1 VIKSNKLLKVK
12 TYFLIISLTVFILS
26 LTQTALTYNDFDGQK
41 THSSFALLLMGGW
54 QFLVVEP

>member
-1 VIKSNKLLKVK
+1 MTKDNKLFKVK

-41 THSSFALLLMGGW
+41 TQSSFVNFGL
-54 QFLVVEP
+54 F